1 MNKIDN
7 AIYGLERK
15 YPQYSLRLWL
25 KRNSKICSFFIYSF
39 FGIMLIFPDEFAIVL
54 FYLLNGLY
62 LITQIFK
69 LILIIIGTL
78 KQKVEDFK
86 IDDSNLETYSIILP
100 VYKENKVINSLVQ
113 SIKKL
118 DYPKALLEVKIV
130 VEEDDLLTLKA
141 IEEVNL
147 PDYFE
152 VIKVP
157 VSEPRSK
164 PKACNYALQ
173 FLQGKYVVVYDAEDR
188 PHPQQLKQVIAKFIN
203 SNQEVVCVQARLNFY
218 NREESY
224 LTKMFAIEYALLFD
238 YILVGLKE
246 LNIPICLGG
255 TSNHF
260 IKEKLENLGGWD
272 AFNVTEDA
280 ELGVRLFNEGY
291 QVELISSVTLEE
303 APLEVGAWIVQRS
316 RWIKG
321 HTLTSLQYM
330 FSSNKLKIKERIGLI
345 LFLCLPNLTYLLLS
359 VYLLLWIFI
368 DESSQID
375 LLWKFNLSLGII
387 LSIGYGLFVSIS
399 KGWKNMMRASLLM
412 CGYYLLLPIA
422 GIRAFWQ
429 ILEKPFYWDKTEH
442 GVSKNYEE

>member
-25 KRNSKICSFFIYSF
+25 KRNSKICSLFIYSF
-39 FGIMLIFPDEFAIVL
+39 FGIMLIIPNEFAIVL

-69 LILIIIGTL
+69 LILIIIGAL

-113 SIKKL
+113 AIKKL

-130 VEEDDLLTLKA
+130 VEEDDFLTLKA

-203 SNQEVVCVQARLNFY
+203 SNKEVVCVQARLNFY
-218 NREESY
+218 NREENY

-375 LLWKFNLSLGII
+375 FLWQFNLLLGII
-387 LSIGYGLFVSIS
+387 LSIGYGIFVSVA
-399 KGWKNMMRASLLM
+399 KQWKSLLSASLLM
-412 CGYYLLLPIA
+412 FGYYLLLPIA